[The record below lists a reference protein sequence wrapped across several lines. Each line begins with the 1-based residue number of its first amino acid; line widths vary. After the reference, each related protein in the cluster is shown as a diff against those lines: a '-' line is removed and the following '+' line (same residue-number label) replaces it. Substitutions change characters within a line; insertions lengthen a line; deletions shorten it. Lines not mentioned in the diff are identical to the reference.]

1 MSYETD
7 HVAGQWADSELYR
20 GFIAEAERLETAG
33 FTPDQ
38 VADALIALGCH
49 LSEGIHGPGPV
60 GDRLRR
66 LATLFI
72 GDAKQRDAAARDL
85 SIN

>member
-1 MSYETD
+1 M
-7 HVAGQWADSELYR
+7 ELYR
-20 GFIAEAERLETAG
+20 GFITEAERLDASGRFTA
-33 FTPDQ
+33 DQ

-72 GDAKQRDAAARDL
+72 GDAKQRGAAAPGPAV
-85 SIN
+85 N